1 MLLIQR
7 ALSEIRY
14 AFIVSADPQYVAE
27 KLPEPK
33 KLDPFSEQANFR
45 FVNLM
50 KSFAGTKIPDSSGG
64 GLVND
69 KILGILVAGDLIDS
83 ADKNGGDYPAMQR
96 FEWARYKSD
105 YGLNGKG
112 GKIPFPVY
120 ELHGNHDGPQGDTF
134 IIKEIIERNRA
145 RAGVVNRSKNGLH
158 YSWDWG

>member
-50 KSFAGTKIPDSSGG
+50 KSFAGTKIPDSYGG
-64 GLVND
+64 
-69 KILGILVAGDLIDS
+69 
-83 ADKNGGDYPAMQR
+83 
-96 FEWARYKSD
+96 
-105 YGLNGKG
+105 
-112 GKIPFPVY
+112 
-120 ELHGNHDGPQGDTF
+120 
-134 IIKEIIERNRA
+134 
-145 RAGVVNRSKNGLH
+145 
-158 YSWDWG
+158 